1 MKSKQPKGFG
11 SAKRKA
17 ASLAKDVNQVSHL
30 VNEATAKAKNN
41 RHAIKRFAEALNTLL
56 RLVKAWRKGNYKK
69 VPRRTILWAIATI
82 VYFVNPFDVVPDF
95 FPVVGYLDD
104 AAVLGFVMNSIEQDI
119 DDFQAWENTKKR
131 K

>member
-17 ASLAKDVNQVSHL
+17 ASLAKDVNQISHL
-30 VNEATAKAKNN
+30 VNEATAKAENN
-41 RHAIKRFAEALNTLL
+41 RHAIKRFAETLSTL
-56 RLVKAWRKGNYKK
+56 CRLVKARGKGSYKEA
-69 VPRRTILWAIATI
+69 PRRTILWAVAAI

-95 FPVVGYLDD
+95 IPVVGYLDD
-104 AAVLGFVMNSIEQDI
+104 AAVLGFVMNSIAQDI
-119 DDFQAWENTKKR
+119 DDFQEWENTKKR